1 MGNGNIRDWNGIM
14 VITHA
19 LTKIEPKLLKSHII
33 FFLFLFFKQF
43 LFLFLLK
50 CNRGSKGP
58 PRGAPEVE
66 RTLVGSVMKRDGQL
80 PRDFIQSFLLII
92 IFNLGFFFY

>member
-43 LFLFLLK
+43 
-50 CNRGSKGP
+50 
-58 PRGAPEVE
+58 
-66 RTLVGSVMKRDGQL
+66 
-80 PRDFIQSFLLII
+80 
-92 IFNLGFFFY
+92 FFFFFFFG